1 MRRTGGAWRVKK
13 MRFRAALALLLV
25 AGLYLG
31 IAPRVHGGTPIFM
44 PSELPGLEPDD
55 FQFDPWDI
63 PDIPDPPFPD
73 PFEDPFD
80 DIPLPPPPFD
90 DPFDVFPPPDLPPL
104 PSGDLPNSDYGP
116 PANGKVQRS
125 LAMGAISFATGRSTQ
140 PSPGSYTIFVRQAGG
155 TYLSLQRQSTPPY
168 HLLSP
173 ASEVLQS
180 LAGGLKNLVNGPP
193 GPARTGLQS
202 QGSATA
208 ADKSG
213 PVVATAGA
221 NSVTVNLSTNGKFT
235 TLNYLIGPDVNSV
248 FFADFNGDGSPDLA
262 VAFDGSGAAVP
273 GGIAILLNKG
283 DGTFASPVIY
293 GRGAPATQF
302 FPSGTPATHFVVYD
316 LNHDGALDIATASL
330 GGTVTVLL
338 GKGDGTFGPPVQYN
352 VGGSGQAIAVADFN
366 GDGIPDIAAGG
377 PTGILLG
384 NGDGTFRAGPPL
396 PAVASGNLIWAF
408 AAGDL
413 NGDGKIDLVYSDIQ
427 NQVVV
432 PLFGNGDGTFKA
444 GQAYAISQL
453 PDSLILVD
461 YNNDGRL
468 DIVNG
473 QGDARIFG
481 PAGQSGNTDIL
492 LNNGDG
498 TFQGASAYFALP
510 NSEASDY
517 GFSLLSGMAVAKFG
531 GATPGLLTSGAGALT
546 LFVGNAKGGLQAPQ
560 SVPLQGGAGAIAAGD
575 FNRDRSEEHTS
586 ELQ

>member
-116 PANGKVQRS
+116 PGNGKVQRS
-125 LAMGAISFATGRSTQ
+125 LAMGAVPFATGRSTQ
-140 PSPGSYTIFVRQAGG
+140 PSTASYTIFVRQAGG
-155 TYLSLQRQSTPPY
+155 TYLGLQRQSTPPY

-173 ASEVLQS
+173 PSEVLQS
-180 LAGGLKNLVNGPP
+180 LAGGLKNLLNGPP
-193 GPARTGLQS
+193 GPAGTGLQS

-221 NSVTVNLSTNGKFT
+221 NSVTVNLSANGKFT
-235 TLNYLIGPDVNSV
+235 TRNYLIGPDVNSV

-293 GRGAPATQF
+293 GRESRLPSSGPMEPRLPTLWCTIRTTMAPWISPRHRWAERL
-302 FPSGTPATHFVVYD
+302 PCCW
-316 LNHDGALDIATASL
+316 
-330 GGTVTVLL
+330 
-338 GKGDGTFGPPVQYN
+338 GKGTARSARRHSTTWADPGRPSRLPTSTGTAFPTSRPAAQPV
-352 VGGSGQAIAVADFN
+352 SC
-366 GDGIPDIAAGG
+366 
-377 PTGILLG
+377 
-384 NGDGTFRAGPPL
+384 
-396 PAVASGNLIWAF
+396 WA
-408 AAGDL
+408 
-413 NGDGKIDLVYSDIQ
+413 
-427 NQVVV
+427 
-432 PLFGNGDGTFKA
+432 
-444 GQAYAISQL
+444 
-453 PDSLILVD
+453 
-461 YNNDGRL
+461 
-468 DIVNG
+468 
-473 QGDARIFG
+473 
-481 PAGQSGNTDIL
+481 
-492 LNNGDG
+492 
-498 TFQGASAYFALP
+498 
-510 NSEASDY
+510 
-517 GFSLLSGMAVAKFG
+517 MAME
-531 GATPGLLTSGAGALT
+531 
-546 LFVGNAKGGLQAPQ
+546 LFVPGRRCLP
-560 SVPLQGGAGAIAAGD
+560 SPAAV
-575 FNRDRSEEHTS
+575 
-586 ELQ
+586 